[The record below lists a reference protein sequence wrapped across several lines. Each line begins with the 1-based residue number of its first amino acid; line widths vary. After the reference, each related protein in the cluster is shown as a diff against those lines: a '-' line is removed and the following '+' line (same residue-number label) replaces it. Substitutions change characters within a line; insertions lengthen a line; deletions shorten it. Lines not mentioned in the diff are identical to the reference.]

1 MPTMT
6 RQEPKAKAISTITAA
21 DGLAL
26 ADRLARAGTSRTP
39 LDRSDMVLAAAII
52 RSRLGNAQPFDRF
65 MLYAEDD
72 EP

>member
-6 RQEPKAKAISTITAA
+6 RREPKAKAISTITAA

-26 ADRLARAGTSRTP
+26 ADRLERAGTSRTP

-52 RSRLGNAQPFDRF
+52 RARLVIAQPFDRF
-65 MLYAEDD
+65 ALYGEDD
-72 EP
+72 VP